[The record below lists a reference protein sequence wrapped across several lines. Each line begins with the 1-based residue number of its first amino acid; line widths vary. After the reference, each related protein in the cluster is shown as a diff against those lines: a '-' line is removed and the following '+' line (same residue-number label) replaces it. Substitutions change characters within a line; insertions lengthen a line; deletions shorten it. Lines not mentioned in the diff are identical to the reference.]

1 MNTLVT
7 KLSNSQGLYL
17 TGDVID
23 DWVNTIIRW
32 GLEKAL
38 TIGGGILVFAGLA
51 DIVAGLTG
59 NRKNFKRT
67 CFGIIITI
75 GGGFLL
81 IVGAVSWIKKAQT
94 LGDAVPK

>member
-23 DWVNTIIRW
+23 DWLNNIIRW

-38 TIGGGILVFAGLA
+38 TIGGGILVFVGLA
-51 DIVAGLTG
+51 DIVAGLSG
-59 NRKNFKRT
+59 NRKNYKRAAI
-67 CFGIIITI
+67 GVLITI
-75 GGGFLL
+75 FGGFLFM
-81 IVGAVSWIKKAQT
+81 VGAASWIKKAQT